1 MVTSFVTHT
10 DLFDRSLSFV
20 QLNILHPLNV
30 LDAIES
36 QKLQAG
42 GQSYKFKSDVSEL
55 LPLVSQLCQL

>member
-1 MVTSFVTHT
+1 MTSFVTHT

-36 QKLQAG
+36 QQLQAG
-42 GQSYKFKSDVSEL
+42 LGQSYKFKSNVSEL